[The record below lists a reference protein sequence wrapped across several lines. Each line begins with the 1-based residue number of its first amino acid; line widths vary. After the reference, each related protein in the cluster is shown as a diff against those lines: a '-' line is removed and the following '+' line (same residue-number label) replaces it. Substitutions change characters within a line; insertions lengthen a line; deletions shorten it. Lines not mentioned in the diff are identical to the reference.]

1 MTTIH
6 SYTGDQPTLDTMHK
20 DLYRARAAAMSMIPT
35 STGAAKAVG
44 LVLPELNGKLD
55 GFSMRVP
62 TINVSAVDLTFVAE
76 RATSIDEINEVLK
89 AASEGE
95 LKGVLAYNDEPLVSI
110 EDRISAIEKGEVD
123 IECGT
128 STVTLSRRERVDFT
142 LMTFIT
148 GSAIL
153 SRKGKAVT
161 NIDDLDKKRIA
172 VVAGTTTEDVVRRV
186 AEVNDFRIKITPIKT
201 HNEGMELLNKGK
213 VDGYAS
219 DRAMLIGQVFRN
231 ANTANEYSMTRTA
244 LSFEPYAFMIARG
257 DTEFRLAADRALAS
271 LFRTA
276 RIRRIYQ
283 NWFGRYGEPLSP
295 IVEAMYQFQAV
306 GE

>member
-1 MTTIH
+1 MLRSWIATLALVAVA
-6 SYTGDQPTLDTMHK
+6 SPALAESPTL
-20 DLYRARAAAMSMIPT
+20 ARIAETGTFRIGYVPDAAPLSFVDDE
-35 STGAAKAVG
+35 G
-44 LVLPELNGKLD
+44 
-55 GFSMRVP
+55 
-62 TINVSAVDLTFVAE
+62 NVSGY
-76 RATSIDEINEVLK
+76 SIDLCRYIASAIRFDLGLDDIEITFTPL
-89 AASEGE
+89 
-95 LKGVLAYNDEPLVSI
+95 LAI
-110 EDRISAIEKGEVD
+110 QDRIAAIENATVD

-128 STVTLSRRERVDFT
+128 TTVTLSRRERVDFT

-148 GSAIL
+148 GSTIL
-153 SRKGKAVT
+153 SRKDKPIDS
-161 NIDDLDKKRIA
+161 IDDLDKRRIA
-172 VVAGTTTEDVVRRV
+172 VLGGTTTEDVLRRV
-186 AEVNDFRIKITPIKT
+186 AEVNDFSIKITPIAT
-201 HNEGMELLNKGK
+201 YNEGMELLNKGK

-231 ANTANEYSMTRTA
+231 ANVANNYTMLRSA
-244 LSFEPYAFMIARG
+244 LSFEPYAFMIQRG

-306 GE
+306 VE

>member
-1 MTTIH
+1 MLRLWTAVLVLFAL
-6 SYTGDQPTLDTMHK
+6 SGDAIAESPTLKRIAETATIRIGYVPDAPPLSFE
-20 DLYRARAAAMSMIPT
+20 D
-35 STGAAKAVG
+35 
-44 LVLPELNGKLD
+44 ED
-55 GFSMRVP
+55 G
-62 TINVSAVDLTFVAE
+62 NVAGY
-76 RATSIDEINEVLK
+76 SIDLCRHI
-89 AASEGE
+89 ASAIRFDLGLEKMDVE
-95 LKGVLAYNDEPLVSI
+95 FKPLVSM
-110 EDRISAIEKGEVD
+110 EDRISAVENHDVD
-123 IECGT
+123 IECGAT
-128 STVTLSRRERVDFT
+128 TVTLSRRERIDFT

-148 GSAIL
+148 GSAVL
-153 SRKGKAVT
+153 SRKNKPISA
-161 NIDDLDKKRIA
+161 IDQLDKKRIA
-172 VVAGTTTEDVVRRV
+172 VLSGTTTEDVVRRV
-186 AEVNDFRIKITPIKT
+186 AEVNDFRIKLTPIKS
-201 HNEGMELLNKGK
+201 HDEGMELLNKGK

-231 ANTANEYSMTRTA
+231 ANVANDYTMTRSA

-271 LFRTA
+271 LYRTA

>member
-1 MTTIH
+1 MLRSWIATLALVAVA
-6 SYTGDQPTLDTMHK
+6 SPALAESPTL
-20 DLYRARAAAMSMIPT
+20 ARIAETGTFRIGYVPDAAPLSFVDDE
-35 STGAAKAVG
+35 G
-44 LVLPELNGKLD
+44 
-55 GFSMRVP
+55 
-62 TINVSAVDLTFVAE
+62 NVSGY
-76 RATSIDEINEVLK
+76 SIDLCRHIASAIRFDLGLDDIEITFTPL
-89 AASEGE
+89 
-95 LKGVLAYNDEPLVSI
+95 LAI
-110 EDRISAIEKGEVD
+110 QDRIAAIENATVD

-128 STVTLSRRERVDFT
+128 TTVTLSRRERVDFT

-148 GSAIL
+148 GSTIL
-153 SRKGKAVT
+153 SRKDKPIDT
-161 NIDDLDKKRIA
+161 IDDLDKRRIA
-172 VVAGTTTEDVVRRV
+172 VLGGTTTEDVLRRV
-186 AEVNDFRIKITPIKT
+186 AEVNDFSIKITPIAT
-201 HNEGMELLNKGK
+201 YNEGMELLNKGK

-231 ANTANEYSMTRTA
+231 ANVANNYTMLRSA
-244 LSFEPYAFMIARG
+244 LSFEPYAFMIQRG

-306 GE
+306 VE

>member
-1 MTTIH
+1 MLRLCTVFLALFVIAA
-6 SYTGDQPTLDTMHK
+6 D
-20 DLYRARAAAMSMIPT
+20 AAAESATLKRIAE
-35 STGAAKAVG
+35 TGQFRIG
-44 LVLPELNGKLD
+44 Y
-55 GFSMRVP
+55 VP
-62 TINVSAVDLTFVAE
+62 DAPPLSFVDDEGNVTGY
-76 RATSIDEINEVLK
+76 SIDLCRHI
-89 AASEGE
+89 ASAIRFDLGLEKIDIE
-95 LKGVLAYNDEPLVSI
+95 FRPLVSI
-110 EDRISAIEKGEVD
+110 EDRITAVEKGDVD

-153 SRKGKAVT
+153 SRKSNAVT
-161 NIDDLDKKRIA
+161 SIDDLDQKRIA

-186 AEVNDFRIKITPIKT
+186 AEVNDFRIKITPIET
-201 HNEGMELLNKGK
+201 HDEGMKLLNKGK

-231 ANTANEYSMTRTA
+231 TNVANDYSMTRTA